1 MSASTEIDRVHAL
14 VAPIAAD
21 LQLDVYDIERRGAT
35 MRVTLDTPP
44 GSEGGITL
52 DSLSL
57 ATRLI
62 SRELDHEDPI
72 AGHYTLE
79 VTSPGLE
86 RQLRTPAHFQRE
98 VGKTITLRLRDPQA
112 DPRRLQ
118 GALTAADD
126 RDATLLLDDGSRTLH
141 RDRRHRQ
148 GPHRLRVGAEA
159 EARQAGIR
167 QEEVRGEAVRHEVTD
182 DHLEQGEATVMSNLD
197 MSEAI
202 GMLAQE
208 KGISEDTLLHV
219 LVDALASAYKRRPD
233 AADEVVV
240 EVNPETM
247 EFSFIAYDVDE
258 VGNWVNERD
267 DTPKKEELG
276 RIAAQTFRQVMS
288 QRIREVE
295 SERKFEEYANRE
307 GDIVTGIIQRTDARY
322 TLLDLGRVEAL
333 LPQAEQVPFERP
345 AQGDRQKA
353 YIVEVRRTPK
363 GPQIVVSRTHP
374 GLIKRL
380 FELEV
385 PEIADGIVEIKACAR
400 EPGHR
405 TKIAVWSN
413 DHNVDPVGACV
424 GARGGRVRMVVNEM
438 RGEKIDIVPFSE
450 DLADFVAKALSP
462 AKVTQVN
469 ISDDGTAADVIV
481 PDHQLSLAIGRE
493 GQNARLAA
501 RLTGVRV
508 DIRSETQLAEGIP
521 AGGRDADVE
530 YADGEWRANAETGEM
545 EWHSADGSVI
555 SESDWQAQAAA
566 GEAEAT
572 DGEATPDAGASA
584 DETGDTAGAEP
595 SIDDDAAVAREATA
609 ADAEPATEQD
619 GASDEADAARDASEV
634 DDEPATKNGG
644 DD

>member
-1 MSASTEIDRVHAL
+1 MTN
-14 VAPIAAD
+14 
-21 LQLDVYDIERRGAT
+21 
-35 MRVTLDTPP
+35 M
-44 GSEGGITL
+44 
-52 DSLSL
+52 
-57 ATRLI
+57 
-62 SRELDHEDPI
+62 
-72 AGHYTLE
+72 
-79 VTSPGLE
+79 
-86 RQLRTPAHFQRE
+86 
-98 VGKTITLRLRDPQA
+98 
-112 DPRRLQ
+112 
-118 GALTAADD
+118 
-126 RDATLLLDDGSRTLH
+126 
-141 RDRRHRQ
+141 
-148 GPHRLRVGAEA
+148 
-159 EARQAGIR
+159 
-167 QEEVRGEAVRHEVTD
+167 
-182 DHLEQGEATVMSNLD
+182 D

-208 KGISEDTLLHV
+208 KGLSEEALLHV
-219 LVDALASAYKRRPD
+219 LVDALASAYKRRDD

-258 VGNWVNERD
+258 DGNWVNERD
-267 DTPKKEELG
+267 DTPRKEEMG
-276 RIAAQTFRQVMS
+276 RIAAMTFRQVMS

-295 SERKFEEYANRE
+295 SDRKFEEYANRE

-322 TLLDLGRVEAL
+322 TLLDLGRAEAL

-385 PEIADGIVEIKACAR
+385 PEIAEGIVEIKACAR

-493 GQNARLAA
+493 GQNARLSA

-521 AGGRDADVE
+521 ASHGRDSDVE
-530 YADGEWRANAETGEM
+530 YAVGEWRPNPESGEN
-545 EWHSADGSVI
+545 EWHAADGSVI
-555 SESDWQAQAAA
+555 SESEWNKQAA
-566 GEAEAT
+566 EAEAKAAQA
-572 DGEATPDAGASA
+572 EAEVPEVTEELVAGPWAGSVQPMSDPDQVPLGFEIKANEDSDLYHVPGSRYY
-584 DETGDTAGAEP
+584 DQTKAELWFR
-595 SIDDDAAVAREATA
+595 SIDAAEGAGFSPAGGSDDTYDEDVADAVVADGAAVEVPAAGTEAAVAEKAEADEA
-609 ADAEPATEQD
+609 ADTET
-619 GASDEADAARDASEV
+619 SSEAND
-634 DDEPATKNGG
+634 
-644 DD
+644 

>member
-1 MSASTEIDRVHAL
+1 
-14 VAPIAAD
+14 
-21 LQLDVYDIERRGAT
+21 
-35 MRVTLDTPP
+35 
-44 GSEGGITL
+44 
-52 DSLSL
+52 
-57 ATRLI
+57 
-62 SRELDHEDPI
+62 
-72 AGHYTLE
+72 
-79 VTSPGLE
+79 
-86 RQLRTPAHFQRE
+86 
-98 VGKTITLRLRDPQA
+98 
-112 DPRRLQ
+112 
-118 GALTAADD
+118 
-126 RDATLLLDDGSRTLH
+126 
-141 RDRRHRQ
+141 
-148 GPHRLRVGAEA
+148 
-159 EARQAGIR
+159 
-167 QEEVRGEAVRHEVTD
+167 
-182 DHLEQGEATVMSNLD
+182 MSNLD

-208 KGISEDTLLHV
+208 KGLSEDALLHV

-258 VGNWVNERD
+258 DGNWVNERD
-267 DTPKKEELG
+267 DTPKKDELG

-462 AKVTQVN
+462 AKVSQVI
-469 ISDDGTAADVIV
+469 ISEDGTAADVIV

-545 EWHSADGSVI
+545 EWHAADGSVI
-555 SESDWQAQAAA
+555 SESDWKAQAADEVA
-566 GEAEAT
+566 SAEA
-572 DGEATPDAGASA
+572 DPAQSDVP
-584 DETGDTAGAEP
+584 AEG
-595 SIDDDAAVAREATA
+595 S
-609 ADAEPATEQD
+609 
-619 GASDEADAARDASEV
+619 ASDEADAARGESAA
-634 DDEPATKNGG
+634 DDEPAIEEGSASDEVDADAPAEPDAAAEG
-644 DD
+644 SASDEADADAPAESDAAAEGSASDEADAARGESAADDEPASNADEPAIKRDDDD

>member
-1 MSASTEIDRVHAL
+1 
-14 VAPIAAD
+14 
-21 LQLDVYDIERRGAT
+21 
-35 MRVTLDTPP
+35 
-44 GSEGGITL
+44 
-52 DSLSL
+52 
-57 ATRLI
+57 
-62 SRELDHEDPI
+62 
-72 AGHYTLE
+72 
-79 VTSPGLE
+79 
-86 RQLRTPAHFQRE
+86 
-98 VGKTITLRLRDPQA
+98 
-112 DPRRLQ
+112 
-118 GALTAADD
+118 
-126 RDATLLLDDGSRTLH
+126 
-141 RDRRHRQ
+141 
-148 GPHRLRVGAEA
+148 
-159 EARQAGIR
+159 
-167 QEEVRGEAVRHEVTD
+167 
-182 DHLEQGEATVMSNLD
+182 MSNLD

-219 LVDALASAYKRRPD
+219 LVEALASAYKRRPD

-258 VGNWVNERD
+258 DGNWINERD

-385 PEIADGIVEIKACAR
+385 PEIAEGIVEIKACAR

-462 AKVTQVN
+462 AKVTAVH
-469 ISDDGTAADVIV
+469 ISEDGTAADVIV

-530 YADGEWRANAETGEM
+530 YADGEWRANAESGEM
-545 EWHSADGSVI
+545 EWHAADGSVI
-555 SESDWQAQAAA
+555 SESDWQVQAAA
-566 GEAEAT
+566 AAAAATTSQSEAPEGESDAPAEASTSDEGESDTAVEGSAGDEAEA
-572 DGEATPDAGASA
+572 
-584 DETGDTAGAEP
+584 
-595 SIDDDAAVAREATA
+595 AREASG
-609 ADAEPATEQD
+609 ADGEPATED
-619 GASDEADAARDASEV
+619 DTPVEGSASDEAEAAHEASEA
-634 DDEPATKNGG
+634 DDEPATRTNGG

>member
-1 MSASTEIDRVHAL
+1 
-14 VAPIAAD
+14 
-21 LQLDVYDIERRGAT
+21 
-35 MRVTLDTPP
+35 
-44 GSEGGITL
+44 
-52 DSLSL
+52 
-57 ATRLI
+57 
-62 SRELDHEDPI
+62 
-72 AGHYTLE
+72 
-79 VTSPGLE
+79 
-86 RQLRTPAHFQRE
+86 
-98 VGKTITLRLRDPQA
+98 
-112 DPRRLQ
+112 
-118 GALTAADD
+118 
-126 RDATLLLDDGSRTLH
+126 
-141 RDRRHRQ
+141 
-148 GPHRLRVGAEA
+148 
-159 EARQAGIR
+159 
-167 QEEVRGEAVRHEVTD
+167 
-182 DHLEQGEATVMSNLD
+182 MSNLD

-258 VGNWVNERD
+258 DGNWVNERN

-462 AKVTQVN
+462 AKVTAVN

-530 YADGEWRANAETGEM
+530 YADGEWRANAESGEM
-545 EWHSADGSVI
+545 EWHAADGSVI

-566 GEAEAT
+566 ASEAATT
-572 DGEATPDAGASA
+572 DGESTTDADEAGASA
-584 DETGDTAGAEP
+584 DEDAGAE
-595 SIDDDAAVAREATA
+595 SSTD
-609 ADAEPATEQD
+609 ADAPAE
-619 GASDEADAARDASEV
+619 GSASDEAEAAREGSEADIDSAADDSAS
-634 DDEPATKNGG
+634 DDEPATDQERSGRRARHQERRRRLSVADRPEPVRSCIGCRQRRPQSALVRVTRSDVGVVVDGPSDGRGAWLCRSIAVGEIASTACVDAALSRRAFARAWRRDVDADDERAISELAGRGAGG
-644 DD
+644 DEHPDAH

>member
-1 MSASTEIDRVHAL
+1 V
-14 VAPIAAD
+14 
-21 LQLDVYDIERRGAT
+21 
-35 MRVTLDTPP
+35 
-44 GSEGGITL
+44 
-52 DSLSL
+52 
-57 ATRLI
+57 
-62 SRELDHEDPI
+62 
-72 AGHYTLE
+72 
-79 VTSPGLE
+79 
-86 RQLRTPAHFQRE
+86 
-98 VGKTITLRLRDPQA
+98 
-112 DPRRLQ
+112 
-118 GALTAADD
+118 
-126 RDATLLLDDGSRTLH
+126 
-141 RDRRHRQ
+141 
-148 GPHRLRVGAEA
+148 
-159 EARQAGIR
+159 
-167 QEEVRGEAVRHEVTD
+167 
-182 DHLEQGEATVMSNLD
+182 SNLD

-208 KGISEDTLLHV
+208 KGLTEEALLHV
-219 LVDALASAYKRRPD
+219 LVDALASAYKRRAD

-258 VGNWVNERD
+258 DGNWINERD
-267 DTPKKEELG
+267 DTPKRDEMG

-307 GDIVTGIIQRTDARY
+307 GDIVTGIIHRTDARY

-438 RGEKIDIVPFSE
+438 RGEKIDIVPFS
-450 DLADFVAKALSP
+450 DDVSDFVAKALSP
-462 AKVTQVN
+462 AKVTQV
-469 ISDDGTAADVIV
+469 ILSSDGTQADVIV

-493 GQNARLAA
+493 GQNARLSA

-508 DIRSETQLAEGIP
+508 DIRSETQLAEGVP
-521 AGGRDADVE
+521 SAATEADVDVD
-530 YADGEWRANAETGEM
+530 YAEGEWVANRETGEM
-545 EWHSADGSVI
+545 EWHEADGSVI
-555 SESDWQAQAAA
+555 SESDWQRQQAANAAAAANAATAAEAAPTAEAATPTDDADSDASAEEDKSDDAVASDDEDTSDDAVAADDADAA
-566 GEAEAT
+566 GEPDEAAAQS
-572 DGEATPDAGASA
+572 DSP
-584 DETGDTAGAEP
+584 AEP
-595 SIDDDAAVAREATA
+595 
-609 ADAEPATEQD
+609 
-619 GASDEADAARDASEV
+619 V
-634 DDEPATKNGG
+634 DDGNDPG
-644 DD
+644 